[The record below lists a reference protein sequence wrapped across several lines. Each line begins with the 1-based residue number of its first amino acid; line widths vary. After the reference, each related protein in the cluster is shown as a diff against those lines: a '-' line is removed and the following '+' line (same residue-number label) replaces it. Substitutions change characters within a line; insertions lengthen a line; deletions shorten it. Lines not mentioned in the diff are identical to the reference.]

1 MNPSTSLP
9 PYQATPAT
17 DADVEPPPP
26 GELVVV
32 TRVFNVLEAEA
43 LRGCLEAQGIPATL
57 GDVQTIQTDTL
68 LATAMGGI
76 RVMVPEPFVRDARV
90 ALAAYE
96 RGDFAI
102 DELPAGDDDAQAAEA
117 EPESTLG
124 MPRLTTLVA
133 VLLLLLG
140 LLVGLSPGRLIH

>member
-9 PYQATPAT
+9 LHQAASAT
-17 DADVEPPPP
+17 NADVELPPP

-68 LATAMGGI
+68 LATALGGI
-76 RVMVPEPFVRDARV
+76 RVMVPEPFARDARV
-90 ALAAYE
+90 TLAAFE
-96 RGDFAI
+96 RGEFAI
-102 DELPAGDDDAQAAEA
+102 DELPPEDEGAPEA
-117 EPESTLG
+117 EPESQVG
-124 MPRLTTLVA
+124 MPRMTTLAVA
-133 VLLLLLG
+133 LILLLG
-140 LLVGLSPGRLIH
+140 LLVGLSPWRLIH

>member
-9 PYQATPAT
+9 LHPAASGAAT

-76 RVMVPEPFVRDARV
+76 RVMVPEAFVRDARV
-90 ALAAYE
+90 TLAAFE

-102 DELPAGDDDAQAAEA
+102 DELPADGDAAQEP

-133 VLLLLLG
+133 ALLLLLG

>member
-1 MNPSTSLP
+1 MNASPSLP
-9 PYQATPAT
+9 LHQAAAT
-17 DADVEPPPP
+17 HTDVEPPPP
-26 GELVVV
+26 GERVVV

-76 RVMVPEPFVRDARV
+76 RVMVPEAFARDARM
-90 ALAAYE
+90 ALAAHA
-96 RGDFAI
+96 RGEFAI
-102 DELPAGDDDAQAAEA
+102 DELPADDDGA
-117 EPESTLG
+117 PESAPESQVG
-124 MPRLTTLVA
+124 MPRLTTLVIA
-133 VLLLLLG
+133 LLLLLG